1 MKRKGDLKKEP
12 LKTIDPAVLEEIL
25 GGVQPAGGD
34 GKNVFVIRQESFNS
48 FFHS

>member
-1 MKRKGDLKKEP
+1 MRRKKDLKKEP

-25 GGVQPAGGD
+25 GSVQSDGGD
-34 GKNVFVIRQESFNS
+34 GKSVAVIRQESFNS

>member
-1 MKRKGDLKKEP
+1 MNRKKDLKKEP

-25 GGVQPAGGD
+25 GSVQPHGSD
-34 GKNVFVIRQESFNS
+34 GKSVAVIRQESFNS

>member
-1 MKRKGDLKKEP
+1 MKRKKDLKKEP

-25 GGVQPAGGD
+25 GGVQPDGGD
-34 GKNVFVIRQESFNS
+34 GKSVAIIQQEPFNS